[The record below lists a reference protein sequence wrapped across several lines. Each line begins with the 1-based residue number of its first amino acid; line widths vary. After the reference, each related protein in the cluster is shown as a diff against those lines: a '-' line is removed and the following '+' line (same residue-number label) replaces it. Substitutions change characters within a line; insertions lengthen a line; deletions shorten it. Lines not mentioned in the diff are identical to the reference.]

1 MIRIIRDRT
10 TIPAGFVP
18 GTPDG
23 VKKEHTLLKARQS
36 HLVRLQTDS
45 KAGHGYSGSWWSS
58 AKPQLIAD
66 SHDKCAYCEAKATAV
81 SYGDVEHFRPKAHWW
96 WLACAWENYLFSCQI
111 CNQGRFKGENFPLAG
126 AAINAPVVVTPTTTA
141 AALAKMPGKLAPDP
155 TDTAA
160 CAAHFKKLFKAEKPG
175 LIDPA
180 NEDPEALLAY
190 EVDDDTFQVI
200 VIPRT
205 SSATVKRRVAA
216 CIQYYGLNREE
227 LCELRYDLYE
237 TLAEAREDLAEPGL
251 PATHRTKILK
261 RLERFVDK
269 KRQFAGMA
277 RYFLIDEWQLLPA
290 TLRTP

>member
-1 MIRIIRDRT
+1 MIHILRDRT
-10 TIPAGFVP
+10 AIPTGFIP
-18 GTPDG
+18 GTPAGDQ
-23 VKKEHTLLKARQS
+23 KELTLLNARQS

-45 KAGHGYSGSWWSS
+45 KAGHGYSSSWWSS
-58 AKPQLIAD
+58 AKPKLIAD

-126 AAINAPVVVTPTTTA
+126 TAAKAPVIVTPATTA
-141 AALAKMPGKLAPDP
+141 ATLAKMPGKLAPDP
-155 TDTAA
+155 TDATA
-160 CAAHFKKLFKAEKPG
+160 CTAHFKKLFKAEKPG

-180 NEDPEALLAY
+180 NEDPEAFLAY
-190 EVDDDTFQVI
+190 QTDESKYHVT

-205 SSATVKRRVAA
+205 SSATVKRRVAD

-251 PATHRTKILK
+251 PAARRAKILK
-261 RLERFVDK
+261 RLERFVSK
-269 KRQFAGMA
+269 KRQFAGMS
-277 RYFLIDEWQLLPA
+277 RYYLIDVWKLLPA
-290 TLRTP
+290 TLRTS